1 MKDEGRTEL
10 RSRDGGAGTDMPELG
25 HLRFPPG
32 STLHACGVEGC
43 AALAKHW
50 TISSFPAKAVVVSES
65 DTDDDVF
72 FVIEG
77 LARAATFTDNGREVL
92 YSDLPPGEAFG
103 IFAAIDGQPRSTNVF
118 AKETSRIARISGN
131 QFREVLYGNRKV
143 TEAFM
148 LYLVD
153 RIRHLSSRMTEA
165 TTLSTEQRLC
175 AQLLRMC
182 TRYGQDTGIIEKLAT
197 QQELATLISSQRESV
212 GREMSKLKD
221 QGLIEREGRA
231 LRILSLRALEAKL
244 SDL

>member
-1 MKDEGRTEL
+1 MAE
-10 RSRDGGAGTDMPELG
+10 PG

-32 STLHACGVEGC
+32 STLHACGAEGC
-43 AALAKHW
+43 AALARHW
-50 TISSFPAKAVVVSES
+50 TVSGFPAKSVIVSES

-72 FVIEG
+72 FVVEG

-118 AKETSRIARISGN
+118 AKEPSRIARLSGN
-131 QFREVLYGNRKV
+131 HFREVLYGDRRV

-175 AQLLRMC
+175 AQLLRTC
-182 TRYGQDTGIIEKLAT
+182 ERTGPDTGLIEKLAT
-197 QQELATLISSQRESV
+197 QQEIATLISSQRESV
-212 GREMSKLKD
+212 GREMSKLND
-221 QGLIEREGRA
+221 QGLIRREGRS
-231 LRILSLRALEAKL
+231 LHILSLRQLEAKL

>member
-1 MKDEGRTEL
+1 
-10 RSRDGGAGTDMPELG
+10 MPEAPQVQ
-25 HLRFPPG
+25 FPKG
-32 STLHACGVEGC
+32 STLYACGPEGC
-43 AALAKHW
+43 AALARHW
-50 TISSFPAKAVVVSES
+50 TVSSFPARSVVVSEN

-92 YSDLPPGEAFG
+92 YSDLPRGEAFG

-118 AKETSRIARISGN
+118 AKEPSRIARLSGN

-143 TEAFM
+143 NEAFM

-175 AQLLRMC
+175 AQLLRMAE
-182 TRYGQDTGIIEKLAT
+182 RSGPDTGIIERLAT

-212 GREMSKLKD
+212 GREMSKLND
-221 QGLIEREGRA
+221 QGLIRREGRS
-231 LRILSLRALEAKL
+231 LRILSLRGLEAKL
-244 SDL
+244 SDF

>member
-1 MKDEGRTEL
+1 MGEQQDFHY
-10 RSRDGGAGTDMPELG
+10 PE
-25 HLRFPPG
+25 G
-32 STLHACGVEGC
+32 STLHACGPDGC
-43 AALAKHW
+43 SELARYW
-50 TISSFPAKAVVVSES
+50 TVSNFTPKSVIVSES

-72 FVIEG
+72 FVVEG

-92 YSDLPPGEAFG
+92 YSDLPPGDSFG
-103 IFAAIDGQPRSTNVF
+103 IFAAIDGDPRSTNVF
-118 AKETSRIARISGN
+118 AKEHSKIARMSAGH
-131 QFREVLYGNRKV
+131 FREVLYANEDVNK
-143 TEAFM
+143 AFI

-153 RIRHLSSRMTEA
+153 RIRYLSGRMTEA

-182 TRYGQDTGIIEKLAT
+182 AKTGKDEGFIEKLAT

-221 QGLIEREGRA
+221 QGLINREGKS
-231 LRILSLRALEAKL
+231 LTILSLRGLEMKL